1 MYAVCIH
8 VSARF
13 KKLQCVYIH
22 VVSLQRAIHI
32 YHIHALDGID
42 RQHKYFASQGSHPS
56 SSDEEESENRAWK
69 HGELW
74 DSYERG
80 MNTFTKQHERKWD
93 STTELT
99 LLFMKKLISHL
110 LGEDDLE
117 HDDDVVGDDDDD
129 TDDERVQTEE
139 EHTCVGAG
147 EQK

>member
-1 MYAVCIH
+1 MRLPLKVSGATVYAVCIH
-8 VSARF
+8 VHVSACF

-22 VVSLQRAIHI
+22 VVSLQ
-32 YHIHALDGID
+32 
-42 RQHKYFASQGSHPS
+42 GSRPS
-56 SSDEEESENRAWK
+56 SSDEEESENRAQK
-69 HGELW
+69 HAELW

-110 LGEDDLE
+110 QGEDDLE